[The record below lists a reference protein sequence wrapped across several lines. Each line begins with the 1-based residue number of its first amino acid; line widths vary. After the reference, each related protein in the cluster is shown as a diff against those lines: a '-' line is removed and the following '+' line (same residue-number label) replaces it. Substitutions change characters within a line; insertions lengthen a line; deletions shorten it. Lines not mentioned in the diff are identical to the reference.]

1 MKALLLISVA
11 VFAGLYAAG
20 LRVNTS
26 PSIPVGV
33 YRLTDEAITRGR
45 YVLLCPP
52 DTPLFQEAKRRG
64 YVPAG
69 FCPGNLGYLM
79 KKVVAVSGDRV
90 SVTPDGVMVND
101 TLLPFSKALNM
112 DGNHRVLSPWQPE
125 SLTLKKDALL
135 LMTDQSA
142 LSFDARYFGVLRQQ
156 QVRHVITPVLV
167 WRKTNEAPS

>member
-11 VFAGLYAAG
+11 VFGGLYAAG

-79 KKVVAVSGDRV
+79 KQVAATAGDVVSH
-90 SVTPDGVMVND
+90 TPEGLNVNGV
-101 TLLPFSKALNM
+101 LLPASRELPF
-112 DGNHRVLSPWQPE
+112 DGAQRPLPHWEPSHYP
-125 SLTLKKDALL
+125 LKDDELL